1 MVGLVLNDLD
11 TQHRSLDKG
20 YDLELTKSQ
29 RMNALINSTAFTEN
43 QLICTRFACI
53 IQVLKVKGKIKCVSN

>member
-53 IQVLKVKGKIKCVSN
+53 MQG